1 MSTTTQLTQ
10 DLLAGVPEGRRVQHV
25 RNWLKDFDREVSPKR
40 EMIAQFREWLA
51 QLSDESITRSYQ
63 QHYNPIYLN
72 LASVFGEELP
82 FEKIHSLTIDSI
94 KTKLWDECEYYFHL
108 SEVLDSV
115 KSVGNDRSLL
125 RLKGWDTGLI
135 RSLLSRGRGLIICS
149 FRFGAIRYVPIELAL
164 LGFPILQVVNKPA
177 FEAMHA
183 AFAALV
189 DDGERSKLRLLKTL
203 DAEDAL
209 CTVELVNALK
219 RNEIIG
225 MCIEGNTGSDGPWGN
240 TSKSRI
246 DFLGLT
252 IQAKNGAARLA
263 AALRAPIL
271 PLIAVKDGDTSG
283 ELFFSEPI
291 IPPAGLKRSEVEE
304 FVKTSMQSLYTL
316 FESYVRLHPAQWEG
330 WSALH
335 RWRERDDAA
344 AAETAS
350 GKADPQEIGRLLRDA
365 RRFRIN
371 PRRVAQLPTKDGVMW
386 VDLRT
391 LKGFQNPK
399 WAEPE
404 NLLATLSKPEGL
416 DLNWIDNTSRD
427 PEWKQKICVLLAYL
441 RESDLVSAY

>member
-1 MSTTTQLTQ
+1 
-10 DLLAGVPEGRRVQHV
+10 
-25 RNWLKDFDREVSPKR
+25 
-40 EMIAQFREWLA
+40 
-51 QLSDESITRSYQ
+51 
-63 QHYNPIYLN
+63 
-72 LASVFGEELP
+72 
-82 FEKIHSLTIDSI
+82 
-94 KTKLWDECEYYFHL
+94 
-108 SEVLDSV
+108 
-115 KSVGNDRSLL
+115 
-125 RLKGWDTGLI
+125 
-135 RSLLSRGRGLIICS
+135 
-149 FRFGAIRYVPIELAL
+149 
-164 LGFPILQVVNKPA
+164 
-177 FEAMHA
+177 
-183 AFAALV
+183 
-189 DDGERSKLRLLKTL
+189 
-203 DAEDAL
+203 
-209 CTVELVNALK
+209 
-219 RNEIIG
+219 

-316 FESYVRLHPAQWEG
+316 FESYVRQHPPQWEG

-335 RWRERDDAA
+335 RWRERDDAPA
-344 AAETAS
+344 DETAA
-350 GKADPQEIGRLLRDA
+350 GNADPQEISRLLADA
-365 RRFRIN
+365 RSFRIN

-404 NLLATLSKPEGL
+404 NLLAILSKPEGL